1 LVVHDV
7 RCRAER
13 STWTAPEA
21 AESYTLVFVR
31 RGTFYRRA
39 AGSER
44 LMDATCAYLE
54 RPGVEQ
60 QIAHPH
66 TAGDACTA
74 IELSEEMA
82 SLLADNLDLRAGEPL
97 FTRVDTAL
105 ALQKLTRCVR
115 RQDDFEL
122 TETVVRLVSGGTA
135 ERDGRLRAVQPST
148 HITRRRIIDQTR
160 EALAAEPR
168 ASLRHIA
175 SMVSVSP
182 HHLSRVF
189 HADTGAT
196 VSAYRNQ
203 LRVRGALE
211 RLAEG
216 EPSLTRLAHDLGFA
230 DHAHMTR
237 TMQRHTGASPSA
249 LRRAFTIG
257 QRVSSESLGLGSD
270 RLTMN
275 RSPSPSSTSRPGS

>member
-1 LVVHDV
+1 LTRSKRMVATRDGFVVHDV
-7 RCRAER
+7 RCRAQR
-13 STWTAPEA
+13 STWTAPEPA
-21 AESYTLVFVR
+21 GSYTLVFVR
-31 RGTFYRRA
+31 RGTFYRRVD
-39 AGSER
+39 GSER

-66 TAGDACTA
+66 TNGDACTA

-82 SLLADNLDLRAGEPL
+82 GLLSDNLGLLAGEPQ
-97 FTRVDTAL
+97 FTRVDTLL
-105 ALQKLTRCVR
+105 ALQELTRRVR
-115 RQDDFEL
+115 RHDDFEL
-122 TETVVRLVSGGTA
+122 TETVVSLVSGGAA
-135 ERDGRLRAVQPST
+135 ERYGLLPAAQPST
-148 HITRRRIIDQTR
+148 HVTRRRIVDQTR

-168 ASLRHIA
+168 AGLRQIA
-175 SMVSVSP
+175 RQVGVSP

-216 EPSLTRLAHDLGFA
+216 EPSLTRLAHDFGFA

-237 TMQRHTGASPSA
+237 TMRRHAGASPST
-249 LRRAFTIG
+249 LRRAFAA
-257 QRVSSESLGLGSD
+257 
-270 RLTMN
+270 
-275 RSPSPSSTSRPGS
+275 RPTGEL